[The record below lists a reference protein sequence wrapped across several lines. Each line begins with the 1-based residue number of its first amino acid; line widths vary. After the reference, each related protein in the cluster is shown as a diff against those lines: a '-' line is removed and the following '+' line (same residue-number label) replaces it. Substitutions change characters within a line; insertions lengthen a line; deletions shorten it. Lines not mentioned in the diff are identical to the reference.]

1 MHKHYIKY
9 FTLSSMICDKPSLK
23 AVNSL
28 PVISAEL
35 LLFILLDA
43 SIMMKLQEVTAFSRI
58 LEQMAL
64 KIQVYC

>member
-1 MHKHYIKY
+1 MLHKIFYIIKHDMY
-9 FTLSSMICDKPSLK
+9 IDKPSLK
-23 AVNSL
+23 AVNRL

-43 SIMMKLQEVTAFSRI
+43 RIMMKLQEVTAFSRV

>member
-1 MHKHYIKY
+1 
-9 FTLSSMICDKPSLK
+9 MICDKPSLK

>member
-1 MHKHYIKY
+1 MLHKIFYIIKHDMY
-9 FTLSSMICDKPSLK
+9 IDKPSLK
-23 AVNSL
+23 AVNGL

-35 LLFILLDA
+35 LLFIFLDA
-43 SIMMKLQEVTAFSRI
+43 RIMKLQEVTAFGRV

>member
-9 FTLSSMICDKPSLK
+9 FTLLSMICDKPSLK